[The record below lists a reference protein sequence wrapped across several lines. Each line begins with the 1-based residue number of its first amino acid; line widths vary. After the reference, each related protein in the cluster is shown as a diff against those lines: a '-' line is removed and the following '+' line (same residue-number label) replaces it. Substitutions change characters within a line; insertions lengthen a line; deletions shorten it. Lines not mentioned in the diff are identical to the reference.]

1 MEPRKNL
8 FSFALELISRTKE
21 GEDEREDDLVQRI
34 HGPRRG
40 KKIARRNNDGH
51 TTMPSHLIERKK
63 SLMSRLFEERTAF
76 LSLLLLSPPPQQKS
90 YMAVHETTYQT
101 ADMEQC
107 TCLQIKIFL

>member
-40 KKIARRNNDGH
+40 KKIARRNNDGR
-51 TTMPSHLIERKK
+51 TTVPCQVVS
-63 SLMSRLFEERTAF
+63 
-76 LSLLLLSPPPQQKS
+76 
-90 YMAVHETTYQT
+90 
-101 ADMEQC
+101 
-107 TCLQIKIFL
+107 

>member
-1 MEPRKNL
+1 MEPRKIL

-51 TTMPSHLIERKK
+51 TTMPSRLIERKK
-63 SLMSRLFEERTAF
+63 IVDE
-76 LSLLLLSPPPQQKS
+76 P
-90 YMAVHETTYQT
+90 VV
-101 ADMEQC
+101 
-107 TCLQIKIFL
+107 

>member
-8 FSFALELISRTKE
+8 FSFALELISRTE

-76 LSLLLLSPPPQQKS
+76 LSLLRLSKSPTWLCMRQFIRLLTWNNVPAFK
-90 YMAVHETTYQT
+90 
-101 ADMEQC
+101 
-107 TCLQIKIFL
+107 

>member
-8 FSFALELISRTKE
+8 FSFALELISRTE
-21 GEDEREDDLVQRI
+21 GEDDLVQRI

-51 TTMPSHLIERKK
+51 TTMPSRLIERKK

-76 LSLLLLSPPPQQKS
+76 LSLLFLSPPPQQKS
-90 YMAVHETTYQT
+90 YVAVHNLS
-101 ADMEQC
+101 DC
-107 TCLQIKIFL
+107 